1 MILRIPGYEQVCPYR
16 MGQVYQRK
24 LRGLDGRQTFRVMLE
39 PRKQR
44 LSDVTH
50 KDALAEGF
58 HGGKALRG
66 FQVAWI
72 RENDKAWLR
81 LHPTASEADLL
92 RRFRARHAGRDCWV
106 LHCALIDPVR
116 CMAEQAH
123 ILSGRTQHGDG
134 ESDQYVRS
142 GGIDPYAE
150 AVDAATLIRLT
161 VQGHERQH
169 RPSRKERRADRHRR
183 LFEGGST

>member
-1 MILRIPGYEQVCPYR
+1 M
-16 MGQVYQRK
+16 YQRK
-24 LRGLDGRQTFRVMLE
+24 LRGLDGRPAFRVTRK

-50 KDALAEGF
+50 KEALAEGF

-66 FQVAWI
+66 FQATWVK
-72 RENDKAWLR
+72 ENDKAWVRTQTLR
-81 LHPTASEADLL
+81 HGGVSEADLL
-92 RRFRARHAGRDCWV
+92 KRFRVRHAQRYCWV
-106 LHCALIDPVR
+106 LHVALIAPTL
-116 CMAEQAH
+116 CLPEQAH

-150 AVDAATLIRLT
+150 AVDAATLIRLA
-161 VQGHERQH
+161 VQGHERQQ
-169 RPSRKERRADRHRR
+169 RPSRKERRADRHKR
-183 LFEGGST
+183 LFEGGSA